1 MQSII
6 YNIYLCI
13 IFEKLLNFYSQ
24 STVIFNQIQNSAQLT
39 CDTQFY
45 ELEKYMTPLSRMSYE
60 KQLNL
65 KQLWTNSISKELR
78 SRLHKAKT
86 PTTLSK
92 VHSISP
98 AVSIYCY

>member
-1 MQSII
+1 
-6 YNIYLCI
+6 
-13 IFEKLLNFYSQ
+13 
-24 STVIFNQIQNSAQLT
+24 
-39 CDTQFY
+39 
-45 ELEKYMTPLSRMSYE
+45 MTPLSRMPYD

-86 PTTLSK
+86 PTMLSN

-98 AVSIYCY
+98 AVSIHYG

>member
-6 YNIYLCI
+6 YNTYLCI
-13 IFEKLLNFYSQ
+13 IFKKSLNFYSQ

-39 CDTQFY
+39 YDMQFC
-45 ELEKYMTPLSRMSYE
+45 ELEKYMTPLSRMPYD

-98 AVSIYCY
+98 AVSVYCY